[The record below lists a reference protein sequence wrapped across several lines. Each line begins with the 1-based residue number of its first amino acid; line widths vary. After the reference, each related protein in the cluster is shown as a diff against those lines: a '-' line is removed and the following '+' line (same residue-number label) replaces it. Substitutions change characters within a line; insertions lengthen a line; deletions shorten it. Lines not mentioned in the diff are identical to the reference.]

1 MKPCVFASVLAAAVM
16 TAQVSGH
23 GQMLTP
29 DYRPVTTWYRENSGA
44 LTNAGDSELEWAP
57 IENLAGRSQSD
68 FPEGA
73 TWKLYNG
80 CRGMIYESTNNVTTL
95 VAGEE
100 FTVTYYIQAP
110 HPGYMNLSVVK
121 PETDSTGTITY
132 VKDTTI
138 ANYDDFAES
147 GGTFSLT
154 ATMPSTVTGC
164 DDAGDCA
171 LQFYWHS
178 DTANQTYPTCAD
190 IIVTGGSGSASV
202 STTTTTASSTASSA
216 ASTTEESTA
225 ASSAASATEESTAAS
240 SAASATEETTT
251 TTTSSAASATEEST
265 AASSAA
271 DETTTTTTS
280 TTASSAASEETDDTT
295 TTSASTAAEAEDTT
309 TTTSASTAGEA
320 TDDTTT
326 ATTDGSSKC
335 SVRRRRRN

>member
-1 MKPCVFASVLAAAVM
+1 MKPCVFASVLVAAVM

-80 CRGMIYESTNNVTTL
+80 CRGMKYESSNNVTTL

-178 DTANQTYPTCAD
+178 DVANQTYPTCAD

-202 STTTTTASSTASSA
+202 STTTTASSTASSA
-216 ASTTEESTA
+216 ASASEESTA
-225 ASSAASATEESTAAS
+225 ASSA
-240 SAASATEETTT
+240 SATEETAMTT
-251 TTTSSAASATEEST
+251 SAASTAEDST

-271 DETTTTTTS
+271 DETTATTTT
-280 TTASSAASEETDDTT
+280 TSSAASETDDTS
-295 TTSASTAAEAEDTT
+295 TTSSSTAAEAEDTT
-309 TTTSASTAGEA
+309 ATSTAA
-320 TDDTTT
+320 
-326 ATTDGSSKC
+326 DGSSKC
-335 SVRRRRRN
+335 NVRRRRRN